1 MRNTR
6 TVTSADIQKALA
18 HRHQRD
24 FFLTEVKSGSTW
36 SGSGVRILDAVAMR
50 LSYTKPYITG
60 YEVKVTRSDFL
71 RDNKF
76 FTYLPLC
83 HALYVVAPAG
93 VVKREEL
100 PTEIGLIWY
109 DANKKT
115 LTTKKKPP
123 ARQVEVSTEMLQYI
137 IYSRMESDRIPFY
150 SDKAEY
156 FKAWLDNKLDNQILA
171 QKVKGKLLSEI
182 RRLESELRVANEFQ
196 RGVERKQFGELIEC
210 FERHGMTKWEHN
222 PVRWAEA
229 ALGRQ
234 YPQVL
239 DYVQQNLETAI
250 RIIEKEKGAT
260 HEQESRFRNG
270 V

>member
-1 MRNTR
+1 MKNIG
-6 TVTSADIQKALA
+6 TVDSADIKKALA
-18 HRHQRD
+18 RRHDRD
-24 FFLTEVKSGSTW
+24 FYLTEVKSGSTW

-83 HALYVVAPAG
+83 HALYVVSPAG

-100 PTEIGLIWY
+100 PTEIGLMWY
-109 DANKKT
+109 DADKKM

-137 IYSRMESDRIPFY
+137 IYSRMDSDRIPFY

-156 FKAWLDNKLDNQILA
+156 FRAWLDEKHSNHDLG
-171 QKVKGKLLSEI
+171 QKVKSKLVSEI
-182 RRLESELRVANEFQ
+182 QRLEKELREANGYRVGE
-196 RGVERKQFGELIEC
+196 ERMAYKELLGC
-210 FERHGMTKWEHN
+210 LERHGMSSWERN
-222 PVRWAEA
+222 PARWAET
-229 ALGRQ
+229 ALSQ
-234 YPQVL
+234 EYPTVL
-239 DYVQQNLETAI
+239 DRVKQKLEGAI
-250 RIIEKEKGAT
+250 GIIEHEKRVT
-260 HEQESRFRNG
+260 YEQEEDSAG
-270 V
+270 